1 MRLRVLARRKRK
13 KDDKIRTEYIRTENP
28 DDFPP
33 QVFFWDVLVA
43 HPKSY
48 FIVFFSPTPCKA
60 PCECIGP
67 GTSTLDVPENLYR
80 ITTILRIRYRRIHLR
95 LLCLS
100 ILKELNSNLWE
111 QSIRQY
117 VFILLDP
124 LFAFFAEC
132 V

>member
-1 MRLRVLARRKRK
+1 MCCKHIPKEYLGRKI
-13 KDDKIRTEYIRTENP
+13 IRIFRPN
-28 DDFPP
+28 
-33 QVFFWDVLVA
+33 VFD
-43 HPKSY
+43 SY
-48 FIVFFSPTPCKA
+48 LIVFFRLRLASTRSRI
-60 PCECIGP
+60 ES

-80 ITTILRIRYRRIHLR
+80 ITTVFRIRYCRIHLR

-132 V
+132 I

>member
-1 MRLRVLARRKRK
+1 MCYKHIPKEYLRRKI
-13 KDDKIRTEYIRTENP
+13 IRIFRPN
-28 DDFPP
+28 
-33 QVFFWDVLVA
+33 VFG
-43 HPKSY
+43 SY
-48 FIVFFSPTPCKA
+48 LIVFFRLRLASPRSRI
-60 PCECIGP
+60 ES

-117 VFILLDP
+117 VFILPDP

-132 V
+132 I

>member
-1 MRLRVLARRKRK
+1 MCHKHIPKENTRGEKSSGFLVRMYSVLILRSHFL
-13 KDDKIRTEYIRTENP
+13 
-28 DDFPP
+28 
-33 QVFFWDVLVA
+33 
-43 HPKSY
+43 
-48 FIVFFSPTPCKA
+48 PTDCK
-60 PCECIGP
+60 PRSRIEP

-132 V
+132 I